1 MIKNLLT
8 LMCFFS
14 LHLFADQ
21 NLSVDDI
28 YNQLVP
34 EEKTRGLTIE
44 KKTIDIHSIYFDYNS
59 AKLKNESIETLNN
72 IGKALTKDKKIS
84 SCNFEI
90 IGHTDA
96 KGGDSYN
103 LLLSQQ
109 RASSVVM
116 YLLNNFSI
124 EAKKLK
130 SIGMGESNLLPDIS
144 PEDAKNRR
152 VEIIN
157 TMQCD

>member
-1 MIKNLLT
+1 MIKII
-8 LMCFFS
+8 LMLMYFLS
-14 LHLFADQ
+14 LHLCADQ
-21 NLSVDDI
+21 NLSVVDI

-59 AKLKNESIETLNN
+59 AKLKNESMETLDKL
-72 IGKALTKDKKIS
+72 GKALTKDKKIS
-84 SCNFEI
+84 SCKFEI

-96 KGGDSYN
+96 KGSDSYN

-116 YLLNNFSI
+116 YLLNNFAI
-124 EAKKLK
+124 EVKKLK
-130 SIGMGESNLLPDIS
+130 SIGKGESELLPNIS
-144 PEDAKNRR
+144 PEDGKNRR
-152 VEIIN
+152 VEIVN
-157 TMQCD
+157 TMECL